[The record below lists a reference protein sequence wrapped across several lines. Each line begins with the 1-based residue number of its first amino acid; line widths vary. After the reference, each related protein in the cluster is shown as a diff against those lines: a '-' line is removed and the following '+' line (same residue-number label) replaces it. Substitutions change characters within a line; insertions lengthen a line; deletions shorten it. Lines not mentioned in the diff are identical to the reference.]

1 MKLKIK
7 KTGIIG
13 DPEIGG
19 EVEIK
24 TNGRTYDIE
33 VESDSSM
40 FRIIKAK
47 LTVKDGKM
55 TAVLTLNGK
64 GYLRLFMGTGE
75 EAVKAD
81 ESKYAEFKIVDD
93 KYTYEV
99 SVDKLNA
106 PVDCTSFSK
115 RKQKWYDHQIVFLA
129 DTLPEGAVKK
139 DYTVVILCAVVGV
152 VLVAG
157 IIIGLG
163 RTKKKKSAR

>member
-1 MKLKIK
+1 M
-7 KTGIIG
+7 
-13 DPEIGG
+13 
-19 EVEIK
+19 
-24 TNGRTYDIE
+24 
-33 VESDSSM
+33 
-40 FRIIKAK
+40 
-47 LTVKDGKM
+47 
-55 TAVLTLNGK
+55 
-64 GYLRLFMGTGE
+64 
-75 EAVKAD
+75 
-81 ESKYAEFKIVDD
+81 
-93 KYTYEV
+93 
-99 SVDKLNA
+99 DKLNA